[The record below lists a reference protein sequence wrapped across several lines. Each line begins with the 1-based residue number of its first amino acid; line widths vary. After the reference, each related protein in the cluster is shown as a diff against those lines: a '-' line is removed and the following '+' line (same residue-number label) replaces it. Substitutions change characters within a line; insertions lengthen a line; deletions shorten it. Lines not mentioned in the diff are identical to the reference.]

1 MLILSLASVMASGI
15 EAPERRNFEAKVIEI
30 TPSGTLTTEELI
42 EEFPG
47 VESFD
52 GKSLAIEPMTR
63 LTAAEL
69 SKTGIS
75 ADDYVEANPALR
87 VQDIN
92 RDAVGPILMKIADD
106 CECWTMY
113 NKSACAIQTFKICN
127 RKIKVKTYSA
137 DYAPDAV
144 YSETSD
150 ALGGKYATCF
160 AHNGRD
166 NDFCLIKY
174 NPQGDMEW
182 IKIYDS
188 GSADIPFSTGVDKE
202 GNIYVAGFAYKT
214 DSTSDVRTIK
224 YNPDGEILWNKIYDS
239 GGNDTP
245 NNISFDEQGRV
256 VIDCYSD
263 DKGFHV
269 IKYDADGNLK

>member
-1 MLILSLASVMASGI
+1 
-15 EAPERRNFEAKVIEI
+15 
-30 TPSGTLTTEELI
+30 
-42 EEFPG
+42 
-47 VESFD
+47 
-52 GKSLAIEPMTR
+52 
-63 LTAAEL
+63 
-69 SKTGIS
+69 
-75 ADDYVEANPALR
+75 
-87 VQDIN
+87 
-92 RDAVGPILMKIADD
+92 
-106 CECWTMY
+106 MY

-127 RKIKVKTYSA
+127 GKIKVKTYSA

-182 IKIYDS
+182 
-188 GSADIPFSTGVDKE
+188 
-202 GNIYVAGFAYKT
+202 
-214 DSTSDVRTIK
+214 
-224 YNPDGEILWNKIYDS
+224 NKIYDS